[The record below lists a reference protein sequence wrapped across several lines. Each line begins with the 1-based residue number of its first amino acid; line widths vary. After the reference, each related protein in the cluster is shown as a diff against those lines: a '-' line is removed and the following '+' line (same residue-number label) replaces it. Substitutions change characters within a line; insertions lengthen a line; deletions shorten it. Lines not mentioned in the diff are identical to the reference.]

1 MEDGI
6 LLEKL
11 MGFGLTRQEAVLY
24 LSLYQNGEMTGYEA
38 SKLTGISRS
47 NVYNSL
53 TGLVEKGAA
62 YKREGAA
69 SKYVAVD
76 VDDFCKNRIRRM
88 EEDREYLSSHVL
100 RPETESEGYLTVAG
114 PRHIRDKAVNML
126 SQAQYR
132 IYLLAPV
139 SLIESIRQELE
150 TLAGSGKKV
159 VLLTE
164 RDPEISGIIFYR
176 KENVENQLR
185 LIVDSSYVLTGEAGK
200 KPTDTCLYTGQKN
213 FVSVFK
219 ESLRNEIKL
228 IELTGSR
235 NSSACLDY
243 YEKSEVKRGQYEQE
257 SICNEGT
264 D

>member
-24 LSLYQNGEMTGYEA
+24 LSLYRNGGMTGYEA

-100 RPETESEGYLTVAG
+100 RPETESEGYLTVEG

-132 IYLLAPV
+132 IYLLAPA

-150 TLAGSGKKV
+150 ELIESGKKV
-159 VLLTE
+159 VVLAEKDPGLLG
-164 RDPEISGIIFYR
+164 SFFYR

-185 LIVDSSYVLTGEAGK
+185 LIVDSSYVLTGEAGEK
-200 KPTDTCLYTGQKN
+200 QTDTCLYTGQKN

-219 ESLRNEIKL
+219 EALRNEIKL
-228 IELTGSR
+228 IELTESR
-235 NSSACLDY
+235 NGPGFGDC
-243 YEKSEVKRGQYEQE
+243 YEKSGAKRGHHGQE
-257 SICNEGT
+257 SVCNEGT

>member
-1 MEDGI
+1 MEDGV

-62 YKREGAA
+62 YKREEAA
-69 SKYVAVD
+69 AKYVAVD

-88 EEDREYLSSHVL
+88 EENRDYLTSHVL
-100 RPETESEGYLTVAG
+100 RPQMESEGYLTVAG
-114 PRHIRDKAVNML
+114 SRHIRDKAVNML
-126 SQAQYR
+126 AQAQRR
-132 IYLLAPV
+132 IYLLAPAAFVGSV
-139 SLIESIRQELE
+139 SQELE
-150 TLAGSGKKV
+150 NLVSRGKKV
-159 VLLTE
+159 VVLTDE
-164 RDPEISGIIFYR
+164 VPEMEGIIFYQ

-185 LIVDSSYVLTGEAGK
+185 LIVDSSYVLTGEAGMA
-200 KPTDTCLYTGQKN
+200 PMDTCLYTGQKN

-228 IELTGSR
+228 IELTRSQ
-235 NSSACLDY
+235 
-243 YEKSEVKRGQYEQE
+243 V
-257 SICNEGT
+257 
-264 D
+264 